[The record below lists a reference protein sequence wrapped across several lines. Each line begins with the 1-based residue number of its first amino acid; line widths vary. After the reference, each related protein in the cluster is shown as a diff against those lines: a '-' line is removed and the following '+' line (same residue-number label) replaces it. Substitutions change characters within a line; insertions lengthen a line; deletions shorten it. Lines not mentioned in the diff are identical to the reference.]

1 MSMFDQLV
9 ALFTQ
14 HGARFRVIEHP
25 AEGRSDLVAAIR
37 GTSVAQGAKAIVCE
51 IEGAASVRYALA
63 VVPGDRKLNI
73 KAVAQLAGGRKGS
86 FAKPEIAEKLT
97 GCVIG
102 SIPPLSFN
110 SALRLIV
117 DAGLLAREEEIAFN
131 AGRLDRSIV
140 ISAQDYRRIAAPLVS
155 DIAR

>member
-1 MSMFDQLV
+1 MSVFDRLV
-9 ALFTQ
+9 LLFTQ

-25 AEGRSDLVAAIR
+25 AEGRSDVVGAMR

-51 IEGAASVRYALA
+51 IEGAASTRFVLA
-63 VVPGDRKLNI
+63 VVPGDRKVNM
-73 KAVAQLAGGRKGS
+73 KAVARVAGGRKGH
-86 FAKPEIAEKLT
+86 FAKPEMAEKLM
-97 GCVIG
+97 GCVVG

-110 SALRLIV
+110 NAVPLIV

-140 ISAQDYRRIAAPLVS
+140 IRAEDYQRIAGPMVS
-155 DIAR
+155 DIAQ